1 MTIEELLNE
10 IKPNY
15 TGVVDVAKH
24 CDKEKLKIA
33 EDNARDYDL
42 TLLCSGID
50 IELITDADDEIIVG
64 GLVGGLQFG
73 GLNKIF
79 SLYAYARYVEN
90 SIYVDTG
97 SGFVRKDHSNSF
109 PVSREELKDIANE
122 HRRFAAEQIRRLKAH
137 ICSRHGGNCECGSD
151 LCGNADKP
159 TLMSR
164 RGKNITRR

>member
-33 EDNARDYDL
+33 EDNAREYDM
-42 TLLCSGID
+42 TFLCAEID
-50 IELITDADDEIIVG
+50 ADIVQDEDDEIIKG
-64 GLVGGLQFG
+64 GLVGGLRFG

-79 SLYAYARYVEN
+79 SYYAYARYVEN

-109 PVSREELKDIANE
+109 PVSLDELKDIANE
-122 HRRFAAEQIRRLKAH
+122 HRRFAAEQIRRLKAY
-137 ICSRHGGNCECGSD
+137 ICKRHGGACECNTD
-151 LCGNADKP
+151 LCGNAARP

-164 RGKNITRR
+164 KGVNISRR